1 MQSTGTFRGLS
12 LDPTRPALP
21 RGRLA
26 DGVEGH
32 GRDDEKRG
40 GDPAG
45 DDGGGNLFF
54 EAGAAGA
61 GDRPSEGG
69 GPGAERT
76 AGPLAVRIEG
86 ARAAVWASVID
97 GAANLASSS
106 RILLAHLTDECAA
119 SGGGSMGVFPEPPS
133 SSGMT
138 IGG

>member
-32 GRDDEKRG
+32 GRDDEKH
-40 GDPAG
+40 
-45 DDGGGNLFF
+45 GGGNLFF

-61 GDRPSEGG
+61 GDRPSEGDS
-69 GPGAERT
+69 PGAERT

-106 RILLAHLTDECAA
+106 RILLAHLTDVANEGARFTGA
-119 SGGGSMGVFPEPPS
+119 EENVWSSYGTPPVTA
-133 SSGMT
+133 GP
-138 IGG
+138 